1 MTETA
6 VVRYT
11 RNLASPVQSPADF
24 GTLLQANR
32 QELSGLIPTWSGLA
46 WAHVVATALEVA
58 SENPYILQCSAD
70 SVLRSVKQACEF
82 GLSFA
87 KAGGQA
93 YLVPFKG
100 QCTLIIG
107 YRGLMDLARR
117 SADVTSLQSGVVY
130 KGDVYEP
137 HLGSNPHVIH
147 TPNPEASHDDKY
159 LVAAYSIAKHRSG
172 EQTVET
178 MPIEELKQIRARS
191 RSRKKD
197 GTLVGPWVS
206 DFSEMCRK
214 TVERRHLKR
223 LSWRAEDKAF
233 MERVIAHDNATDG
246 VEGTNGASAADRL
259 ARMQALLHGEP
270 DIIEG
275 TVVGEA
281 TGVSGKEAAA
291 AQSNPEP
298 PALSDS
304 AEPTA
309 AQGRVLDACIVLADK
324 AKEHGKKD
332 TAGTI
337 LAWAQSKAFG
347 SEVAAAVK
355 IELLTDEDCERVL
368 ATLKEAEAERK

>member
-117 SADVTSLQSGVVY
+117 SADVTSLQSGVVH
-130 KGDVYEP
+130 KGDHFEI
-137 HLGSNPHVIH
+137 HLGSEPRVVHK
-147 TPNPEASHDDKY
+147 PDQSASHEDKN
-159 LVAAYSIAKHRSG
+159 VVGAYSSATHRSG
-172 EQTVET
+172 TQSVEY
-178 MPIEELKQIRARS
+178 MPIEDIKKIRS
-191 RSRKKD
+191 RSKASAK
-197 GTLVGPWVS
+197 GPWVT
-206 DFSEMCRK
+206 DFAEMCRK

-281 TGVSGKEAAA
+281 TGVSGQEAAA
-291 AQSNPEP
+291 AQPDPKP
-298 PALSDS
+298 PAPPSDS
-304 AEPTA
+304 KEPSA
-309 AQGRVLDACIVLADK
+309 AQSRVLDTCIALADK
-324 AKEHGKKD
+324 ATEKGKK
-332 TAGTI
+332 TSAEKI
-337 LAWAQSKAFG
+337 LAWAIER
-347 SEVAAAVK
+347 SETTAAILETLSDAECAKVM
-355 IELLTDEDCERVL
+355 
-368 ATLKEAEAERK
+368 ATLKEAERK

>member
-6 VVRYT
+6 VVRYAKPMT
-11 RNLASPVQSPADF
+11 SPVQSPEDF
-24 GTLLQANR
+24 GMLLQAHR

-58 SENPYILQCSAD
+58 SENTYILQCSAD

-117 SADVTSLQSGVVY
+117 SADVTSLQSGVVH
-130 KGDVYEP
+130 KGDRFEV
-137 HLGSNPHVIH
+137 HLGSEPRVVHE
-147 TPNPEASHDDKY
+147 PGQSASHEDKN
-159 LVAAYSIAKHRSG
+159 VVGAYSIATHRSG
-172 EQTVET
+172 TQSVEY
-178 MPIEELKQIRARS
+178 MPLEDIKKIRS
-191 RSRKKD
+191 RSKASAK
-197 GTLVGPWVS
+197 GPWVT
-206 DFSEMCRK
+206 DFAEMCRK

-223 LSWRAEDKAF
+223 LSWKAEDKAF

-246 VEGTNGASAADRL
+246 VEGTNGASAEDRL
-259 ARMQALLHGEP
+259 TRMRALLRSEP
-270 DIIEG
+270 EVIEG
-275 TVVGEA
+275 EVVGEA
-281 TGVSGKEAAA
+281 TGVSGQEAA
-291 AQSNPEP
+291 SVETG
-298 PALSDS
+298 
-304 AEPTA
+304 PTA

-324 AKEHGKKD
+324 ARERGKKD
-332 TAGTI
+332 TAGTV
-337 LAWAQSKAFG
+337 LSWAQSKAFG
-347 SEVAAAVK
+347 REVAATVK
-355 IELLTDEDCERVL
+355 IKLLSDADCAKVL